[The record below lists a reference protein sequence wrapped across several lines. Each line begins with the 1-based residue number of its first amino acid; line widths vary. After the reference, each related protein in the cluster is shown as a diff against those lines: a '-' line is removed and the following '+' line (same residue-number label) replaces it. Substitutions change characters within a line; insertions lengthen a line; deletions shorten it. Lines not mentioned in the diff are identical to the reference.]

1 MGKILIAED
10 DADILASMQM
20 ILEMEGFEVVT
31 ASDSKT
37 LKNIHK
43 VKPDLMLLDIWMSG
57 VDGRTICRALKAD
70 KTTKRVPVVLVSA
83 SKDIEK
89 SAKDSGAD
97 GFLAKPFE
105 MDDLL
110 KTVKKFLNPSG
121 L

>member
-31 ASDSKT
+31 ATDGKT
-37 LKNIHK
+37 LSNVHR

-70 KTTKRVPVVLVSA
+70 KATKHVPVVMVSA

-97 GFLAKPFE
+97 GFLPKPFE
-105 MDDLL
+105 MDELL
-110 KTVKKFLNPSG
+110 RIVKKFVAA
-121 L
+121 